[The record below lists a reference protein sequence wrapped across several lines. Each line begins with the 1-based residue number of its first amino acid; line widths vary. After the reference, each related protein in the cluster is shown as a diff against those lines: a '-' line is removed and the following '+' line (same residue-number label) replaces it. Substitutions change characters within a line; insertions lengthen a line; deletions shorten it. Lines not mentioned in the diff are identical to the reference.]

1 MNKKILKHAEQ
12 ILKERK
18 LELEISAK
26 LNLNRATENKEFN
39 DIFVNE
45 RTLSIEFAK
54 KMANGQTVD
63 RTEIEKLKEQEE
75 KALKKIG
82 LTLDDIFPKY
92 NCQKCNDSGYI
103 NGEFCDCL
111 KKEINKLLFAEL
123 NRTSP
128 LKTFEDDK
136 IKHKSYEIMKKWC
149 QLNNKYLNVLIS
161 GPVGTGKTFLAE
173 CVANELIKNNFLV
186 SLTTAINLNNNMLNY
201 HISQNESKYGFI
213 QNYID
218 ADVLI
223 IDDLGTE
230 PMLNNVTKE
239 YLYYILSERINKG
252 KRTVITTNLD
262 LNNIDEKY
270 GDRIGSRL
278 FDKNTSL
285 KVFLDQEDLR
295 LKIIK

>member
-270 GDRIGSRL
+270 L
-278 FDKNTSL
+278 LSL
-285 KVFLDQEDLR
+285 IPL
-295 LKIIK
+295 